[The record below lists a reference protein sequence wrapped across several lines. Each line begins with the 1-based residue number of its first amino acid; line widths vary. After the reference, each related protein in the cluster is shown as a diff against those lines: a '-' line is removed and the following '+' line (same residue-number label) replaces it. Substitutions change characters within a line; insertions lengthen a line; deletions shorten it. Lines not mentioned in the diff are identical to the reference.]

1 MRDKRY
7 ISLLLITALLLT
19 AAVSCGKPNLP
30 EQSSFTSPEAGKTTA
45 PPLNQTDGL
54 TKPPDTAANTYEY
67 TAYNPF
73 PFTEPDPA
81 LIINRQKEL
90 LKLIKNKTP
99 YNDLITKTV
108 DIYEFV
114 QTFSPLPGVPVF
126 WPSLAAIDEEIGV
139 ECLRRNKAG
148 NYYSVHKLK
157 QGGLLYIFYIKEK
170 SLNYLWMLNWFV
182 VQKSLSYEDFS
193 AISKGSSY
201 EDVEAVDPAAD
212 IYEQRR
218 LSGFEKTSKQSP
230 LDLVT
235 RHYLTDGILTIYY
248 EFVDGKLVVHYLEY
262 RKNFQVDVL
271 GASSYPSYNGRILD
285 IDAIQ

>member
-1 MRDKRY
+1 MSIKQY
-7 ISLLLITALLLT
+7 VSLLLIAVLLFT
-19 AAVSCGKPNLP
+19 AAVSCNKPGLP
-30 EQSSFTSPEAGKTTA
+30 EESSLETVRTTA
-45 PPLNQTDGL
+45 QPPPLSGGE
-54 TKPPDTAANTYEY
+54 TKPPRDSENQKTYE
-67 TAYNPF
+67 PSSGL
-73 PFTEPDPA
+73 DPTLA
-81 LIINRQKEL
+81 LERQDRVLSRLDK
-90 LKLIKNKTP
+90 KTP
-99 YNDLITKTV
+99 YEELITKTM
-108 DIYEFV
+108 DINAFFDKCYDLLPV
-114 QTFSPLPGVPVF
+114 SAITNGLHPLPE
-126 WPSLAAIDEEIGV
+126 IDEVFGV

-157 QGGLLYIFYIKEK
+157 QGGLLYIFYIDLEPIK
-170 SLNYLWMLNWFV
+170 YLWMHNWFV

-193 AISKGSSY
+193 TISKGSSY